1 MSSTL
6 LETSLA
12 ETLVFIALALNGL
25 ANLDTGL
32 SNWLEIAIDPNT
44 RKRLHVFKEDVYFN
58 ASSKEGLE
66 QAKL

>member
-12 ETLVFIALALNGL
+12 ETLVFITLALNGL

-32 SNWLEIAIDPNT
+32 SN
-44 RKRLHVFKEDVYFN
+44 
-58 ASSKEGLE
+58 
-66 QAKL
+66 